1 MITLKD
7 KIKELTKIVQEIGK
21 LTDEITVIVGKLTL
35 LALAV
40 IGLLQIIKGG

>member
-1 MITLKD
+1 MLH

-21 LTDEITVIVGKLTL
+21 LTDEVTAWVGKLTL
-35 LALAV
+35 LVLAV